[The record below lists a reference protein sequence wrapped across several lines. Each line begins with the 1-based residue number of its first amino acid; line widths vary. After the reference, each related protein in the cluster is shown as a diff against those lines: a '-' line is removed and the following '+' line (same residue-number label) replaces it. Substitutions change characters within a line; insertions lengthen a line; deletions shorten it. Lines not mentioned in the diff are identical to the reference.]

1 MKKTLLL
8 GGMVAA
14 TLAAAGIATAQT
26 ATQTAAQTPTE
37 TSAPA
42 AMRQLRGDTDNDG
55 RLSRAEFVEGRIAR
69 LTAQD
74 ANGDGSV
81 SREEMQAAGQA
92 RRAER
97 ADARFAK
104 LDADGNGAISRAEFD
119 AGHAAR
125 PDRGPRAERAGHH
138 GRRGGARHAMR
149 GAEGA
154 RERGPVVIAEVRQ
167 KLDES
172 FARMDADKDGHVTAD
187 ERRTSMRQLREARRE
202 RMTQRR
208 AVPAPATVPAATSE

>member
-14 TLAAAGIATAQT
+14 TLAAAGIASAQNSAPNAAQT
-26 ATQTAAQTPTE
+26 AP
-37 TSAPA
+37 
-42 AMRQLRGDTDNDG
+42 RHVRGDTDNDG
-55 RLSRAEFVEGRIAR
+55 RISQAEFVEGRIAR
-69 LTAQD
+69 LTTMD

-81 SREEMQAAGQA
+81 SREEMQASMQA
-92 RRAER
+92 RRVER

-104 LDADGNGAISRAEFD
+104 LDADGNGAIDRAEFD

-125 PDRGPRAERAGHH
+125 PDRGPRAERAGH
-138 GRRGGARHAMR
+138 RGGGGWGGGRGHAMRGPR

-172 FARMDADKDGHVTAD
+172 FARMDADKDGYVTAD
-187 ERRTSMRQLREARRE
+187 ERRASMRQNWEARRE

-208 AVPAPATVPAATSE
+208 AAPAPAAVPAATSE

>member
-26 ATQTAAQTPTE
+26 MAQTATE

-42 AMRQLRGDTDNDG
+42 APRPLRGDTDNDG
-55 RLSRAEFVEGRIAR
+55 RLSRAEFVEGRLAR

-81 SREEMQAAGQA
+81 SREEMRAAMQA

-104 LDADGNGAISRAEFD
+104 LDADGNGAISRAEYD
-119 AGHAAR
+119 AGHVAR
-125 PDRGPRAERAGHH
+125 PDRGRRALGAGHH

-154 RERGPVVIAEVRQ
+154 RERGPVAIADVRQ

-187 ERRTSMRQLREARRE
+187 ERRTSMRQHREARRE
-202 RMTQRR
+202 RMTLRR
-208 AVPAPATVPAATSE
+208 AAPAPATVPAATSE